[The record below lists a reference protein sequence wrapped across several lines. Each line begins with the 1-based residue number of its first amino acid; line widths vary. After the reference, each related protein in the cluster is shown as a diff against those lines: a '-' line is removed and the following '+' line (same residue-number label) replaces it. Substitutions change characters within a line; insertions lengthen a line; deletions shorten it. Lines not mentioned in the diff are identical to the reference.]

1 MLIHHLALF
10 LCELPLHIISHF
22 HIELTSNSYLSLTS
36 NYFSPVFEDVSF
48 HLIILAK
55 NLGLNSDYV
64 FFNSP
69 SKLFIWEIM
78 FFTFP
83 VSKINVFHVC
93 PLHSNLVIS
102 LLALFTLLSVDTK
115 STALKALY

>member
-1 MLIHHLALF
+1 MLIHHLGLF

-22 HIELTSNSYLSLTS
+22 HIEFFVPNIKLL
-36 NYFSPVFEDVSF
+36 FSCVWKCFFPFD
-48 HLIILAK
+48 ILAK

-64 FFNSP
+64 FFNSS

-93 PLHSNLVIS
+93 TLHSNLVIS
-102 LLALFTLLSVDTK
+102 FLSLLTLLSVDTK
-115 STALKALY
+115 SSVLHALY